1 MTSHE
6 HTKPPGAYNFPFHAA
21 PLLIAIYD
29 NLSSYLVITMA
40 LSLRV
45 FYQAQRKKLKEI
57 EGSLISLNKL
67 ILILRCSFQFVVK
80 QLL

>member
-6 HTKPPGAYNFPFHAA
+6 HTKTPGAYNFPFHAA

-45 FYQAQRKKLKEI
+45 FYQAQRKKI
-57 EGSLISLNKL
+57 E
-67 ILILRCSFQFVVK
+67 
-80 QLL
+80 